1 MMNITIDMCSAGR
14 LDALLPLFAA
24 YDPKP
29 YFYLKAIDRDNL
41 RKSFCQRIAASC
53 RDPLAGLFVASV
65 AGETR
70 GFALYKKLSWDS
82 AIFDFGCGRIEY
94 LGGIGNYEESL
105 QIKRA
110 LLSAIAERC
119 QRDQIA
125 TLHSR
130 TSLSD
135 LSTIHALESSG
146 FLLIAVARRYYFTT
160 RRVLPPLK
168 DLVPVRLSQDKDLEE
183 LKAIA
188 RTSFF
193 PSRYSLDPMFP
204 QARVHNLYAQ
214 WVENACRGTVQDVVI
229 VAERQGKVVGF
240 VTCGIEHELN
250 KYFPVRLGSVHLAA
264 ASQASRG
271 RGVVPSCW
279 KAGLQW
285 FSDKVHMIETVIAI
299 QNEATA
305 RIALR
310 FGGRYGD
317 ACVDFHRWF

>member
-1 MMNITIDMCSAGR
+1 
-14 LDALLPLFAA
+14 
-24 YDPKP
+24 
-29 YFYLKAIDRDNL
+29 
-41 RKSFCQRIAASC
+41 
-53 RDPLAGLFVASV
+53 LAGLFVASV
-65 AGETR
+65 AGEAR
-70 GFALYKKLSWDS
+70 GFALYKKLPWDS

-94 LGGIGNYEESL
+94 LGGIGSYEESL

-110 LLSAIAERC
+110 LLSAIVEQC

-146 FLLIAVARRYYFTT
+146 FQLIVVARRYYFTT
-160 RRVLPPLK
+160 RRALPPLK
-168 DLVPVRLSQDKDLEE
+168 DLVPVRPSEDKDLEA
-183 LKAIA
+183 LKTIA

-193 PSRYSLDPMFP
+193 PSRYSLDPRFP
-204 QARVHNLYAQ
+204 QVRVHDLYAQ
-214 WVENACRGTVQDVVI
+214 WVENACRGSVQDIVI
-229 VAERQGKVVGF
+229 VAERQGEVVGF
-240 VTCGIEHELN
+240 VTCGIEHEFN
-250 KYFPVRLGSVHLAA
+250 TYFPVRLGSVHLAA
-264 ASQASRG
+264 ASQASQG

-285 FSDKVHMIETVIAI
+285 FSDKVQLIETVIAI

-305 RIALR
+305 RIAVR

>member
-1 MMNITIDMCSAGR
+1 LIETIFASHFAKGITV
-14 LDALLPLFAA
+14 
-24 YDPKP
+24 
-29 YFYLKAIDRDNL
+29 
-41 RKSFCQRIAASC
+41 SC

-65 AGETR
+65 AGESR
-70 GFALYKKLSWDS
+70 GFALYKKLLWDS
-82 AIFDFGCGRIEY
+82 EIFGFACGRIEY
-94 LGGIGNYEESL
+94 LGGIGSYEEL
-105 QIKRA
+105 FQIKQA
-110 LLSAIAERC
+110 LLSAIAEQC

-125 TLHSR
+125 TPHFR
-130 TSLSD
+130 TSLGD
-135 LSTIHALESSG
+135 LSTVHALESMG
-146 FLLIAVARRYYFTT
+146 FQLIVVARRYYFTT
-160 RRVLPPLK
+160 RRALPPMK
-168 DLVPVRLSQDKDLEE
+168 DLVPVRQSRDEDLDE

-193 PSRYSLDPMFP
+193 PSRYSLDPRFS
-204 QARVHNLYAQ
+204 QARVNDLYAQ
-214 WVENACRGTVQDVVI
+214 WVENACRGAVQDVVM
-229 VAERQGKVVGF
+229 VAERQGKAVGF

-250 KYFPVRLGSVHLAA
+250 EYFPVRLGSVHLAA

-285 FSDKVHMIETVIAI
+285 FSDKVHLMETVIAI

-310 FGGRYGD
+310 FGRRFGD

>member
-1 MMNITIDMCSAGR
+1 MMNITIDMCSAGH
-14 LDALLPLFAA
+14 LDALQPLFTA

-41 RKSFCQRIAASC
+41 RNSFCQRIAASC
-53 RDPLAGLFVASV
+53 QDPLAGLFVASV

-94 LGGIGNYEESL
+94 LGGIGSYEESL
-105 QIKRA
+105 QIKKA

-130 TSLSD
+130 TSLGD
-135 LSTIHALESSG
+135 LSTIHALETSG
-146 FLLIAVARRYYFTT
+146 FQLIAVARRYYFTT
-160 RRVLPPLK
+160 RRALPPLK
-168 DLVPVRLSQDKDLEE
+168 DLVPVRLSQDKDLDE

-250 KYFPVRLGSVHLAA
+250 EGSRSFTKQPGSGQML
-264 ASQASRG
+264 SPKG
-271 RGVVPSCW
+271 RR
-279 KAGLQW
+279 
-285 FSDKVHMIETVIAI
+285 
-299 QNEATA
+299 EATCRKTGQA
-305 RIALR
+305 A
-310 FGGRYGD
+310 
-317 ACVDFHRWF
+317 